1 MALIGNQGSAGIRIL
16 ESAHSNVYS
25 LSATLLR
32 RRITGAL
39 QATTS
44 EKAKAGIASIDQNTV
59 YTYPTV
65 DRLTDYLVRLATDTK
80 IDNVKSHVDQIETM
94 VSQYSKPWPTIHGIA
109 EPGTTVLLTGSTG
122 NLGSHILEALLR
134 DPRILLIYAFNRSSS
149 HQPLDRHISR
159 FENNG
164 LDKAL
169 LTSEKLTFLEGD
181 ASQDNLGV
189 ESSVF
194 NQVCII
200 YFNVLRCKNP
210 SDVISAP
217 KLCRCRYPLRL
228 EA

>member
-1 MALIGNQGSAGIRIL
+1 MIKVLLAFWIS
-16 ESAHSNVYS
+16 ESAYLKVYS

-44 EKAKAGIASIDQNTV
+44 EKAKAGIAFIDQNTV

-65 DRLTDYLVRLATDTK
+65 DRLTDYLVRLATDTDK

-94 VSQYSKPWPTIHGIA
+94 VAQYSKPWPTIHGIA

-122 NLGSHILEALLR
+122 NLGSHILEAFLR
-134 DPRILLIYAFNRSSS
+134 DPRILRIYAFNRSSS

-194 NQVCII
+194 NQVCIL
-200 YFNVLRCKNP
+200 YF
-210 SDVISAP
+210 SD
-217 KLCRCRYPLRL
+217 
-228 EA
+228 

>member
-1 MALIGNQGSAGIRIL
+1 MNAY
-16 ESAHSNVYS
+16 SNIHS

-44 EKAKAGIASIDQNTV
+44 EEAKAGIASIDQNII

-65 DRLTDYLVRLATDTK
+65 DRLRDYLVSLITDTDK
-80 IDNVKSHVDQIETM
+80 IDNVKSHVDEIETM
-94 VSQYSKPWPTIHGIA
+94 IAQYLKPWPTIHGSA
-109 EPGTTVLLTGSTG
+109 EPGTTILLTGSTG

-134 DPRILLIYAFNRSSS
+134 DPRILRIYAFNRASS

-169 LTSEKLTFLEGD
+169 LISKKLTFLEGD

-194 NQVCII
+194 NQVCTGIL
-200 YFNVLRCKNP
+200 YLNALRFKN
-210 SDVISAP
+210 SFDVISAS
-217 KLCRCRYPLRL
+217 KLC
-228 EA
+228 

>member
-1 MALIGNQGSAGIRIL
+1 M
-16 ESAHSNVYS
+16 
-25 LSATLLR
+25 SATLLR

-44 EKAKAGIASIDQNTV
+44 EKAKAGIVSIDQNTV
-59 YTYPTV
+59 YTYSTV
-65 DRLTDYLVRLATDTK
+65 DRLTDYLVSLITGTDQ
-80 IDNVKSHVDQIETM
+80 INNMKSHVDQIETM
-94 VSQYSKPWPTIHGIA
+94 IAQYSKPWPTIHGIA
-109 EPGTTVLLTGSTG
+109 EPGTTILLTGSTG

-134 DPRILLIYAFNRSSS
+134 DPRISQIYALNRPSS

-169 LTSEKLTFLEGD
+169 LTSEKLVFLEGD

-194 NQVCII
+194 NQVCI
-200 YFNVLRCKNP
+200 LLL
-210 SDVISAP
+210 SM
-217 KLCRCRYPLRL
+217 L
-228 EA
+228 

>member
-1 MALIGNQGSAGIRIL
+1 MENTY
-16 ESAHSNVYS
+16 SNVYS

-39 QATTS
+39 QALATRS

-59 YTYPTV
+59 YSYPTV
-65 DRLTDYLVRLATDTK
+65 DRLADYLVSLATGTDK
-80 IDNVKSHVDQIETM
+80 IDNVKSHVDQIEAM
-94 VSQYSKPWPTIHGIA
+94 IAQYSKPWPAIHGSA

-122 NLGSHILEALLR
+122 NLGSHILDALLR
-134 DPRILLIYAFNRSSS
+134 DPRILRIYAFNRASS
-149 HQPLDRHISR
+149 HQPLDRHIGR

-194 NQVCII
+194 KQVSILK
-200 YFNVLRCKNP
+200 FNALRC
-210 SDVISAP
+210 
-217 KLCRCRYPLRL
+217 
-228 EA
+228 